1 MELIGFIKNYATG
14 FGGLFAIQCLIELV
28 LLVNLWNLRS
38 RFKKEK
44 EMNQQQAHSSE
55 MGFQVMAGGSVLVQV
70 LNASTGAQ
78 LATSVQLGKNSVRA
92 RVEWT
97 AGDDWAWQ
105 LGNGSVVEV
114 SDNGR
119 EAGGG

>member
-55 MGFQVMAGGSVLVQV
+55 MGFQVMAGCSVLGPDGRPV
-70 LNASTGAQ
+70 
-78 LATSVQLGKNSVRA
+78 GKVRK
-92 RVEWT
+92 E
-97 AGDDWAWQ
+97 
-105 LGNGSVVEV
+105 S
-114 SDNGR
+114 
-119 EAGGG
+119 AGGHGSNYRSRGSAGGAGTQMQDLRSI

>member
-55 MGFQVMAGGSVLVQV
+55 MGFQVMAGGSVLDPSGRPIG
-70 LNASTGAQ
+70 N
-78 LATSVQLGKNSVRA
+78 VRSSQSRPRA
-92 RVEWT
+92 
-97 AGDDWAWQ
+97 
-105 LGNGSVVEV
+105 GSVANPKSRASNVATQKDGLRRNI
-114 SDNGR
+114 SL
-119 EAGGG
+119 